1 MLSSS
6 ATYVCLVIFNCVI
19 FLVIFV
25 LPFSYWCLT
34 SWWKM
39 MMMILSSSAS
49 IKKVII
55 PLLQE
60 IQTQPQQHPPPKI
73 QPQGGTT
80 FPHNAPPSNPQIWNL
95 VDISGSESK
104 VSLETIPAPTVPPPP
119 PLKVTLKVED
129 LKFEHSR
136 FWISSSRTLKSQV
149 LNLNSR

>member
-6 ATYVCLVIFNCVI
+6 ATYIFMSFSTVI
-19 FLVIFV
+19 FLVSFV
-25 LPFSYWCLT
+25 LPSILT
-34 SWWKM
+34 FNFLMGDDDDDIIIIS
-39 MMMILSSSAS
+39 LH
-49 IKKVII
+49 KKVII

-60 IQTQPQQHPPPKI
+60 IQIQPQQHPPPKI

-80 FPHNAPPSNPQIWNL
+80 FPYNAPSNPQIWNL

-119 PLKVTLKVED
+119 PLKVTLKVEN